1 MDAKVRYAATV
12 GELREALKNLLDDTL
27 VVQARDEEGNGFLPL
42 MGVETGLYSP
52 EADMVLSADHAA
64 LLPPKPH
71 SVVCLWPAAGWQ
83 HAQMI
88 AEARHPSIKER

>member
-1 MDAKVRYAATV
+1 MDAKVRFATTV
-12 GELREALKNLLDDTL
+12 GELREALKNLPDETI
-27 VVQARDEEGNGFLPL
+27 VIQACDEEGNGFLPL

-71 SVVCLWPAAGWQ
+71 SVVCLWPAHDWQ
-83 HAQMI
+83 HAQ
-88 AEARHPSIKER
+88 AVAQVRHPLKKK